1 MQLNKNIFKVY
12 IKPGKVSAKY
22 SRVRNKSLFLHF
34 LTAILLPH
42 GQLWVIIKGE
52 ALLTRC

>member
-12 IKPGKVSAKY
+12 IKPAKIAKY
-22 SRVRNKSLFLHF
+22 SRMPNKSLFLHF
-34 LTAILLPH
+34 VTAILLPH

-52 ALLTRC
+52 ALLTRY